1 MRPGRYRS
9 RYRLHRRG
17 SSAASKL
24 RHMESNDNQ
33 KLELVYTL
41 FCDDVRLEVG
51 NKLSYMGVFQTIV
64 VPQVPVWL
72 PKLAVVNHWRGA
84 GAHLSEVRVLMP
96 DRQQALVVSQPA
108 RFEITHGSAD
118 NISFFVNV
126 TFPVSGEYW
135 VQTLVDSN
143 LFEERGLIVS
153 DEQLIASSGEESASV
168 N

>member
-1 MRPGRYRS
+1 
-9 RYRLHRRG
+9 
-17 SSAASKL
+17 
-24 RHMESNDNQ
+24 MESTEDQ
-33 KLELVYTL
+33 RLELAYTL

-51 NKLSYMGVFQTIV
+51 NKLSYMGVFQNII
-64 VPQVPVWL
+64 VPQLPVWL

-84 GAHLSEVRVLMP
+84 GAHLSEVRILMP

-126 TFPVSGEYW
+126 TFPVAGDYL
-135 VQTLVDSN
+135 VQTLIDST
-143 LFEERGLIVS
+143 LYDERTLTVT
-153 DEQLIASSGEESASV
+153 DQQLVAPEEESEAV